1 MFIIKAVFLLDKMDG
16 YDPID
21 FAGDCMGNKKVLV
34 VDDESSVRWALS
46 EMLKGWG
53 YDPLESENAEK
64 ARKIVESERPVA
76 VLLDINLPDGSGLD
90 LLSRIKHINPKTF
103 TIMITADS
111 TVENVVG
118 ALRRG
123 ADDFLTKPVNIAELQ
138 FALRSGI
145 RANQG
150 GADDSKNIKPRI
162 LIVADSEGSLD
173 SMIRLLDIF
182 AVELTGISSLAQ
194 LRRACHE
201 VHDLTLVDVHP
212 GLVNQTLAELRASR
226 THSDIPILVNNERL
240 VNEISLAG
248 VLPKYRAMAC
258 NRKEMTELIGR
269 RANPRSDNRQQKP
282 LL

>member
-1 MFIIKAVFLLDKMDG
+1 MANNVYNQSCL

-21 FAGDCMGNKKVLV
+21 FAGDCMGNKKVLI
-34 VDDESSVRWALS
+34 VDDESSVRWALG

-53 YDPLESENAEK
+53 YDPLESGNAES

-90 LLSRIKHINPKTF
+90 LLSRIKHINPTTF

-123 ADDFLTKPVNIAELQ
+123 ADDFLSKPVNIAELQ
-138 FALRSGI
+138 FSLRSGI
-145 RANQG
+145 RANRG
-150 GADDSKNIKPRI
+150 GADDSKKLKPRI
-162 LIVADSEGSLD
+162 LIVTDSEGNLD

-182 AVELTGISSLAQ
+182 AVELTGISSLAE

-201 VHDLTLVDVHP
+201 VHDLALVDVHP

-226 THSDIPILVNNERL
+226 THSDIPILVNHERL

-269 RANPRSDNRQQKP
+269 RANPRSDDRRQQP